1 MRASNCL
8 LISMSVLMTVIT
20 SCHPAHK
27 DVDTDTLNSEGAE
40 DYHAD
45 LDIAMTI
52 RSIADALTLGENLD
66 SLDYDYE
73 GILTDGIGHPLY
85 TDIQGSPGVWEVDVL
100 DSSSAVVRNVYLG
113 DLLPDSLRSY
123 LVQSL
128 SLEEIAPPLI
138 AGRHPDSETDL
149 HIYPFDGGYIRFESR
164 PATAPNGLEGPLVSI
179 ITSRQLPP
187 DL

>member
-1 MRASNCL
+1 MRTLSSQVICL
-8 LISMSVLMTVIT
+8 VIILSGIIGCT
-20 SCHPAHK
+20 SHHTAE
-27 DVDTDTLNSEGAE
+27 DRDTLLSDASEE
-40 DYHAD
+40 YHSD
-45 LDIAMTI
+45 LDIAMMI

-73 GILTDGIGHPLY
+73 GILTDGVGHPLY

-100 DSSSAVVRNVYLG
+100 DPSSAVVRNLYLG

-123 LVQSL
+123 LVHSL
-128 SLEEIAPPLI
+128 SLEEIAPPLL
-138 AGRHPDSETDL
+138 AGPHPDSETDL